1 VPKGPQEQRV
11 LTPEGLQT
19 TAQRRFLKQKF
30 LEWVRKGYAAMSKR
44 IGKSLVVNGVTLVTE
59 ASWNAELD
67 AKHERLVEWL
77 KDQGLAGVLIRRNE
91 NVAWVTGGA
100 VELRVLTPAET
111 GVASLLVTATGKRY
125 YITTENEAPRLHDEE
140 FGALDFEPVL
150 FPWWADDTVAAATK
164 LAGGPLG
171 SDMPGAGLTPV
182 NLYPLRAAL
191 CESEI
196 ARYRWLGAETAAA
209 TVEALHEVEPGL
221 SEFDMEAITAAGL
234 LRRGILPSVAL
245 YAVDERIFSYKHAVP
260 RGRRLKQYGM
270 LNLCSRKWGLAISI
284 TRFIHFGALPQ
295 ELAERFNSAAHVNAA
310 LLNASRAGTTS
321 SELFKVAQAAYSA
334 EGFPGEER
342 FHHQGG
348 PTGYGER
355 EWVATPQGTEVVVD
369 NQAFAWNPSIRGGKV
384 EDTVILHDGVIE
396 NLTST
401 PELPV
406 LAEAAVEGSSYAAA
420 GVLVK

>member
-1 VPKGPQEQRV
+1 
-11 LTPEGLQT
+11 
-19 TAQRRFLKQKF
+19 
-30 LEWVRKGYAAMSKR
+30 MSKR
-44 IGKSLVVNGVTLVTE
+44 IGKSLVVNGATLVTE
-59 ASWNAELD
+59 AAWNAELD
-67 AKHERLVEWL
+67 AKHDRLVEWM
-77 KDQGLAGVLIRRNE
+77 KGRGLAGVLIRRNE

-100 VELRVLTPAET
+100 VELRVLTPGET
-111 GVASLLVTATGKRY
+111 GVASLLVTAAGKRY
-125 YITTENEAPRLHDEE
+125 YLTTENEAPRLHDEE

-150 FPWWADDTVAAATK
+150 FPWWADDTAVTAGR

-171 SDMPGAGLTPV
+171 TDTPGAGMTLV

-191 CESEI
+191 SESEI
-196 ARYRWLGAETAAA
+196 VRYRWLGAETASA

-221 SEFDMEAITAAGL
+221 SEYDMEAITEAGL

-245 YAVDERIFSYKHAVP
+245 YAVDERIFKYKHAVP

-284 TRFIHFGALPQ
+284 TRFIHFGAMPN
-295 ELAERFNSAAHVNAA
+295 ELAARFNSAAQVNAA
-310 LLNASRAGTTS
+310 LMNASRAGATS
-321 SELFKVAQAAYSA
+321 AELFKVAQTAYAA

-355 EWVATPQGTEVVVD
+355 EWVATPEGTEAVVD

-384 EDTVILHDGVIE
+384 EDTVILCDGVIE

-401 PELPV
+401 PELPM
-406 LAEAAVEGSSYAAA
+406 LTEAIVHGSTYAAA
-420 GVLVK
+420 GVLVR